1 MKAIIL
7 AGGKGLRFRPLTDDK
22 PKAMITVNG
31 KPIAEYQLEWLKRS
45 SNELS
50 EIIFACGHKW
60 EKLEGHFGSQY
71 QGIPISYVVEKD
83 ALGGGLKNVLQNIDA
98 LNDSCLVLNG
108 DILTDLPVDKLLS
121 THIANR
127 TMVTMALIPYR
138 SPFGVVRI
146 DKLRMVR
153 KFEEKPEFVDAWVN
167 GGIYLLEAAKIHRF
181 LPDNGDIE
189 RETFPQLVERGEIS
203 SYPYYGFWRALD
215 SIKDLKTV
223 ESELVPLIEQS
234 PPAIK
239 TKLGQ

>member
-22 PKAMITVNG
+22 PKAMITVND

-45 SNELS
+45 STDLS
-50 EIIFACGHKW
+50 EIVFACGHKW
-60 EKLEGHFGSQY
+60 EKLEQHFGSQY
-71 QGIPISYVVEKD
+71 FGTPISYVVEKD
-83 ALGGGLKNVLQNIDA
+83 ALGTGGGLKNVFHNIDQH
-98 LNDSCLVLNG
+98 DSCLVING
-108 DILTDLPVDKLLS
+108 DILTDLSVDKMFETYLAS
-121 THIANR
+121 R
-127 TMVTMALIPYR
+127 TMVMMALIPYR

-146 DKLRMVR
+146 DKLKMVR

-167 GGIYLLEAAKIHRF
+167 GGIYLMDGNQIEKF
-181 LPDNGDIE
+181 LPDDGDIE

-223 ESELVPLIEQS
+223 ESELVPLLPQNAPS
-234 PPAIK
+234 IK
-239 TKLGQ
+239 RN

>member
-22 PKAMITVNG
+22 PKAMIVVNG

-45 SNELS
+45 SNDLS

-60 EKLEGHFGSQY
+60 EKLEAHFGSQY
-71 QGIPISYVVEKD
+71 HGTPISYVVEKD
-83 ALGGGLKNVLQNIDA
+83 ALGTGGGLLNVFKNIDEHHD
-98 LNDSCLVLNG
+98 NCLVING
-108 DILTDLPVDKLLS
+108 DILTDLPVDKMLE
-121 THIANR
+121 THRANG

-146 DKLRMVR
+146 DKLKMVR

-167 GGIYLLEAAKIHRF
+167 GGIYLMDGNQIEKF
-181 LPDNGDIE
+181 LPENGDIE

-223 ESELVPLIEQS
+223 ESELVPLMTENVPS
-234 PPAIK
+234 IK
-239 TKLGQ
+239 RS

>member
-1 MKAIIL
+1 LKAIIL

-45 SNELS
+45 TTDLS
-50 EIIFACGHKW
+50 EIVFACGHKW
-60 EKLEGHFGSQY
+60 EKLEEHFGSQY
-71 QGIPISYVVEKD
+71 RGTPVSYVVEKD
-83 ALGGGLKNVLQNIDA
+83 ALGTGGGLKNVFRNIDEHR
-98 LNDSCLVLNG
+98 DSCLVING
-108 DILTDLPVDKLLS
+108 DILTDLSIDKMYE
-121 THIANR
+121 TFKATR
-127 TMVTMALIPYR
+127 TMVMMALIPYR

-146 DKLRMVR
+146 DKLKMVR

-167 GGIYLLEAAKIHRF
+167 GGIYMMDGNQIDKF

-215 SIKDLKTV
+215 SIKDLKTA
-223 ESELVPLIEQS
+223 ESELAPLLSENA
-234 PPAIK
+234 PAIK
-239 TKLGQ
+239 RN